1 MKKLKF
7 KPWISSSLQNSIL
20 IKNSIFMKYINKK
33 DPHIKEELHQ
43 KSNLRYRNIIAII
56 IKKNKQNYF
65 TKYFESNIKS
75 DSLLPKKYFICF
87 NESHLKMMKNAFCFI
102 LKVVFVLKV
111 FRSLF

>member
-1 MKKLKF
+1 
-7 KPWISSSLQNSIL
+7 
-20 IKNSIFMKYINKK
+20 MKYINKK

-43 KSNLRYRNIIAII
+43 KSNLSYRNIIAII

-87 NESHLKMMKNAFCFI
+87 NESHLKMMKNGFCFI

-111 FRSLF
+111 FKSLFWLFGHIEKWLD